1 MKDFQE
7 NPAQGSREVEVAE
20 KVLRPIVILAKCFN
34 IPWVYGFYLKK
45 KWYYSQKYSDYI
57 LSSDF
62 LIDSMVQRQLFFQ
75 FAEQQLNSVTALLQQ
90 QIFFELFYQILSS
103 YHLNQP
109 FSPSDRLRLLTMI
122 DLLPGIAEIIDND
135 GNSLLSYVIM
145 MDHYDYHLVMRLITL
160 NPRSIGLVGVICG
173 IQTTPFHT
181 LLYKSNIN
189 YEIALE
195 MVKLC
200 PSVAR

>member
-1 MKDFQE
+1 MKEIAE
-7 NPAQGSREVEVAE
+7 NLVQGSKEVEAAE
-20 KVLRPIVILAKCFN
+20 KVLQPIVIPPKCFN

-57 LSSDF
+57 LSNVF
-62 LIDSMVQRQLFFQ
+62 LIDSMEQRQLCFQ
-75 FAEQQLNSVTALLQQ
+75 FNDQQLNSVTALLQQ
-90 QIFFELFYQILSS
+90 QIFFEIFYQILSS

-109 FSPSDRLRLLTMI
+109 FAPSDRLRLLTMI
-122 DLLPGIAEIIDND
+122 DLLPGIAQIVDNE

-145 MDHYDYHLVMRLITL
+145 MDHYDYHLVMRLIAL